1 MNPWDPPALVYAAL
15 QRFYVLE
22 DPASAEKAWQQRH
35 RFDALPK
42 ELKTP
47 GCWYRYEG
55 EAVFIEYKPDGS
67 GQFHQR
73 LCEGIDPQS
82 VVVIPMGSKIPG
94 LLDRLTGM
102 LRICSPD
109 GLTAQAQLMIDDLT
123 ALADSKHAATVA
135 RQVSGDA
142 FSLFPSGVAALLE
155 YLDQKLDWMA
165 GEGIGNSKVTGLD
178 VAAMFLM
185 NSVAHQI
192 TSGSEAPP
200 LALLYKMFDSSG
212 VPSLAEMI
220 ARSIRD
226 CFAHG
231 LGEKAI
237 AAIKEVRKGADGT
250 LKVARERI
258 PEWQHPGVDLDRYYN
273 ALHQAGI
280 RFLAARWGYQSANV
294 VGSLSAADRA
304 EFDKR
309 VNTAEEK
316 LVRVA
321 TALFYAITD
330 LDGTRL
336 REKQGLIR
344 ELRAAG
350 KANEVDR
357 VLGDLIDSQL
367 FYPPYLRNI
376 LVGEA
381 V

>member
-1 MNPWDPPALVYAAL
+1 
-15 QRFYVLE
+15 
-22 DPASAEKAWQQRH
+22 
-35 RFDALPK
+35 
-42 ELKTP
+42 
-47 GCWYRYEG
+47 
-55 EAVFIEYKPDGS
+55 
-67 GQFHQR
+67 
-73 LCEGIDPQS
+73 
-82 VVVIPMGSKIPG
+82 
-94 LLDRLTGM
+94 
-102 LRICSPD
+102 
-109 GLTAQAQLMIDDLT
+109 MIDDLT